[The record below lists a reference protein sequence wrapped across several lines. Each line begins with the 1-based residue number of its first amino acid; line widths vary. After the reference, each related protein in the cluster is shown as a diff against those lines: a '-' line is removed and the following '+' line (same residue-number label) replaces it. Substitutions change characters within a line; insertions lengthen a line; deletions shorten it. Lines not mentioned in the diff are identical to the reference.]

1 MARRSTQQII
11 DDAEALA
18 AQFEMAEPVP
28 GGGRDAA
35 PFHAVKDAFQAAGR
49 AQAELVAAVS
59 TARSAGIS
67 WALIGSMLGTS
78 RDAARQRYVHLVE
91 PSRRASGSAPPT
103 ISGPGR

>member
-18 AQFEMAEPVP
+18 AQFETAEPVP

-35 PFHAVKDAFQAAGR
+35 PLHAVKDAFQAAGR

-59 TARSAGIS
+59 AARSAGFS

-78 RDAARQRYVHLVE
+78 RDAARQRYAHLVE
-91 PSRRASGSAPPT
+91 PSRRAS
-103 ISGPGR
+103 